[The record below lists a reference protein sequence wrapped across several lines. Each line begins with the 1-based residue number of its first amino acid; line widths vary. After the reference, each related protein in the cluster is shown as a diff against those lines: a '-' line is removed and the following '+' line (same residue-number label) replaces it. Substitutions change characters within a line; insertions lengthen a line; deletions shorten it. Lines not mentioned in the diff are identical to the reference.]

1 MTIIKLSTEIIDDIM
16 KMVKSLEESR
26 LLIKDARK
34 IFKNEVK
41 EQKGGFLI
49 KLLNMLCA
57 SLLGNLLTG

>member
-34 IFKNEVK
+34 TFKNEVK

-49 KLLNMLCA
+49 KLLSMLCA
-57 SLLGNLLTG
+57 SSLGNLLTG